1 MRSALSRSTVFRM
14 SGGRSSPDSSVEA
27 ALRGEEREVAAPQE
41 LPGQPAAH
49 LADHLGRDAPRRPAR
64 DVDVDVGLVQ
74 RDGGQVQVPGP
85 AEVRGHD
92 GQPGMGGGHR
102 VELERVG
109 VVEPDALPAGLAG
122 PDPAGPGMEQGQ
134 QAVLLAGRE
143 DRPVLRVVRGEGL
156 QRRVEL
162 HPAQPER
169 GDVRHLGHGR
179 LALVRVHRT
188 QPGEGVRVLVDG
200 RGHGLVGDP
209 GPARG
214 RLGVPGQQDR
224 LDPQVAVAGGQF
236 LQRLPLHR
244 RPEVGLGRLD
254 VARHADVQPV
264 GGGQMHVEVDGSE
277 RHPIIVTAAL
287 LPRPRR
293 AGPR

>member
-1 MRSALSRSTVFRM
+1 MV
-14 SGGRSSPDSSVEA
+14 SPGWA
-27 ALRGEEREVAAPQE
+27 AA
-41 LPGQPAAH
+41 
-49 LADHLGRDAPRRPAR
+49 
-64 DVDVDVGLVQ
+64 
-74 RDGGQVQVPGP
+74 
-85 AEVRGHD
+85 
-92 GQPGMGGGHR
+92 HR

-109 VVEPDALPAGLAG
+109 VVEPDAVPAGLPG
-122 PDPAGPGMEQGQ
+122 SDPAGSGMEQGQ

-143 DRPVLRVVRGEGL
+143 DRPVLRVVWGEGL

-162 HPAQPER
+162 HPAQPQG
-169 GDVRHLGHGR
+169 GDVRHFGNGR
-179 LALVRVHRT
+179 LALVRVDRA
-188 QPGEGVRVLVDG
+188 QPGERVRVFADG

-209 GPARG
+209 GAARG

-224 LDPQVAVAGGQF
+224 LDLQVAVAGSQF
-236 LQRLPLHR
+236 LQRVPLHW

-264 GGGQMHVEVDGSE
+264 GGGQVHMEVDGSE